1 MSRTNPYLRKTRK
14 WFEQQ
19 RIKTGNHTAFEYDD
33 TEFDDGVHAPNS
45 EAHQQHHVSA
55 SEYKALIA
63 SQQAEIA
70 KANEKQLH
78 GQMLNHAEIMLSM
91 DKRNS
96 EVVASLAQTTHILSK
111 ISGKLD
117 QIIKTRTSAAEKAR
131 QISISGAYNANG
143 MLTIDGA
150 MKYFSDGL
158 VARASKMTFK
168 QKIGR
173 ASCRERVSVGV

>member
-1 MSRTNPYLRKTRK
+1 MPNLLHEFMSESSTYMKLRSIYTDAKSVRETIMGSFQTATQRVDEMSRTNPYLRKTRK

-33 TEFDDGVHAPNS
+33 TEFDDGEHAPNS

-55 SEYKALIA
+55 SEYKELIA

-78 GQMLNHAEIMLSM
+78 GQMLNHAEVMLSM

-96 EVVASLAQTTHILSK
+96 EVVASLAQTTNILTK
-111 ISGKLD
+111 ISGQLD
-117 QIIKTRTSAAEKAR
+117 QIIKTR
-131 QISISGAYNANG
+131 
-143 MLTIDGA
+143 
-150 MKYFSDGL
+150 
-158 VARASKMTFK
+158 
-168 QKIGR
+168 
-173 ASCRERVSVGV
+173 SVR